1 MSNLRGEIRTY
12 ARTVA
17 GAETFT
23 INQLLKHLG
32 VRTTDEEGRKRV
44 LAAIN
49 GVRMDG
55 VIDPDAEIVLKT
67 IERGH
72 AWRWANAPG
81 GPAIQNEPA
90 EPHEVTAELEEEPA
104 EVPHVCAFEV
114 VGRTKGDDAVLIV
127 RNSIGEVF
135 RVVPII

>member
-81 GPAIQNEPA
+81 GPVIHSEPA
-90 EPHEVTAELEEEPA
+90 EPDGDPGEPVQA
-104 EVPHVCAFEV
+104 PHVCAFEV
-114 VGRTKGDDAVLIV
+114 VGRTTGDRPVIIL
-127 RNSIGEVF
+127 RNSIGEIF
-135 RVVPII
+135 KAIPID

>member
-55 VIDPDAEIVLKT
+55 VIDPDAEVVLKT

-90 EPHEVTAELEEEPA
+90 EPEQDPGEPVQA
-104 EVPHVCAFEV
+104 PHICAYEV
-114 VGRTKGDDAVLIV
+114 VGYTGGDNSVTIV
-127 RNSIGEVF
+127 RNAGGQIF
-135 RVVPII
+135 RVVPIS